1 MRIVNFTDKKGYLR
15 SMWIKDE
22 DPDSYARY
30 GIPVEVPDLDE
41 AFDWDGFKRDLH
53 NALMQAEFYTLQDVM
68 KAANAFAP
76 AMSVLKRHLMSIYVS
91 DMENKSS
98 GG

>member
-15 SMWIKDE
+15 SAQIKDE
-22 DPDSYARY
+22 DPDSYAKY
-30 GIPVEVPDLDE
+30 GIPVEIPDLE
-41 AFDWDGFKRDLH
+41 AFDWDGFRRDLH
-53 NALMQAEFYTLQDVM
+53 NALMQSEFYTLQDVM
-68 KAANAFAP
+68 RAANAFAP
-76 AMSVLKRHLMSIYVS
+76 AMSVLKRHLMNLYTS